1 MDELASPFLRLP
13 VELQIKVLNNISLY
27 SDLKALRMTSKEL
40 SNIAT
45 PRLYR
50 KVDLRMSDDYGAIK
64 SINQKKKTAKC
75 CLESTLYSSHRQICL
90 LSGFLRLVSLG
101 QSQLF

>member
-64 SINQKKKTAKC
+64 SINQKKKDC
-75 CLESTLYSSHRQICL
+75 EILPRIDSL
-90 LSGFLRLVSLG
+90 LLAPANLPFVRDS
-101 QSQLF
+101 